1 MDLVGAR
8 PAEHTPLQRT
18 MTRSPIR
25 VGVVGAGTMGYH
37 HARVY
42 REMLDATLVG
52 VADVDAERA
61 GEVAAEF
68 DTGVMDRSSLFDSV
82 DAVSIAVP
90 TASHYAVAREAIEAG
105 THVLVEKP
113 FVEEIDRGHELVSM
127 ADERGLVLQ
136 VGHIERFNPAVSVLG
151 DVVSEEE
158 VIAVDARRL
167 GPPPDRDISDGAV
180 MDLMI
185 HDIDVLGSIVPRDV
199 VAVAAARSRDAPR
212 VTAILEFENGVVGT
226 LTASRVTQQKVR
238 TLSVTA
244 RECRINLDYI
254 AQSVRIHRRSVPEYI
269 VSEGDVRYRHESL
282 IEQPT
287 VKNGEPLKA
296 ELRSFVECVR
306 DESTPVVTGEDG
318 IRAVELAMAVE
329 ECLQEPVRRVPLV
342 GGD

>member
-1 MDLVGAR
+1 
-8 PAEHTPLQRT
+8 
-18 MTRSPIR
+18 MTESPTR

-42 REMLDATLVG
+42 RELLGADLVG

-61 GEVAAEF
+61 REVASEF
-68 DTGVMDRSSLFDSV
+68 GTRAMDRSSLLESV

-90 TASHYAVAREAIEAG
+90 TGYHYEVACEAIEAG
-105 THVLVEKP
+105 THLLVEKP
-113 FVEEIDRGHELVSM
+113 FVEDVDRGRELVSM
-127 ADERGLVLQ
+127 ADEQGLVLQ
-136 VGHIERFNPAVSVLG
+136 VGHIERFNPAVRALG

-167 GPPPDRDISDGAV
+167 GPPPDREISDGAV

-185 HDIDVLGSIVPRDV
+185 HDIDVLGSIVPHDV
-199 VAVAAARSRDAPR
+199 VSVAAARSRDAPR

-238 TLSVTA
+238 KLSVTA

-254 AQSVRIHRRSVPEYI
+254 AQSVQIHRRSVPEYI
-269 VSEGDVRYRHESL
+269 ISEGDVRYRHESL

-296 ELRSFVECVR
+296 ELRSFLDSVR
-306 DESTPVVTGEDG
+306 DGTTPVVTGEDG
-318 IRAVELAMAVE
+318 IRAVELATRVE
-329 ECLQEPVRRVPLV
+329 ECLEEPVRRVPLV
-342 GGD
+342 GSD

>member
-1 MDLVGAR
+1 
-8 PAEHTPLQRT
+8 
-18 MTRSPIR
+18 MTGSPIR

-52 VADVDAERA
+52 VVDVDDERA
-61 GEVAAEF
+61 QEVADEF
-68 DTGVMDRSSLFDSV
+68 DTRVMDRESLFSSV

-90 TASHYAVAREAIEAG
+90 TEYHYHVAREAIDAG
-105 THVLVEKP
+105 TSVLVEKP
-113 FVEEIDRGHELVSM
+113 FVDRISRGRELVSQ
-127 ADERGLVLQ
+127 ARERGVVLQ

-151 DVVSEEE
+151 DVIAEEE
-158 VIAVDARRL
+158 VIAIDAQRL
-167 GPPPDRDISDGAV
+167 GPPPDREITDSPV

-185 HDIDVLGSIVPRDV
+185 HDIDVLCSLVPHDV
-199 VAVAAARSRDAPR
+199 VGVSSARARDAPR

-226 LTASRVTQQKVR
+226 LTASRITQQKVR

-254 AQSVRIHRRSVPEYI
+254 AQSVRIHRRSVPEH
-269 VSEGDVRYRHESL
+269 VVTEGDVRYRHESL

-296 ELRSFVECVR
+296 ELRSFVESVR
-306 DESTPVVTGEDG
+306 TGTPPAVSGEDG
-318 IRAVELAMAVE
+318 IRAIELAQRVE
-329 ECLQEPVRRVPLV
+329 EALEEPLQRASLV
-342 GGD
+342 GAAEPPGRRDRL

>member
-1 MDLVGAR
+1 MTGA
-8 PAEHTPLQRT
+8 
-18 MTRSPIR
+18 PIR

-61 GEVAAEF
+61 EEVAAEF
-68 DTGVMDRSSLFDSV
+68 DTRSLDMSSLFDAV
-82 DAVSIAVP
+82 DAVSIAAP
-90 TASHYAVAREAIEAG
+90 TAAHYDVAREAIERG

-113 FVEEIDRGHELVSM
+113 FVEDVDRGRELVSL
-127 ADERGLVLQ
+127 ADERDVVLQ

-151 DVVSEEE
+151 DVVTEEE
-158 VIAVDARRL
+158 IIALDARRL

-185 HDIDVLGSIVPRDV
+185 HDIDVLGSLVPHEV
-199 VAVAAARSRDAPR
+199 VGIAAARSRDVPQ

-244 RECRINLDYI
+244 RECQINLDYI
-254 AQSVRIHRRSVPEYI
+254 SQSVRIHRRSVPEYI

-296 ELRSFVECVR
+296 ELQSFVESVR
-306 DESTPVVTGEDG
+306 DGKPPVVTGEDG
-318 IRAVELAMAVE
+318 IRAVELAMRVE
-329 ECLQEPVRRVPLV
+329 ACLEEPVRRVPLV
-342 GGD
+342 EGD